1 MVRFVPM
8 TEAQFAEYM
17 KTAVV
22 EYAEAHLKSGDCEA
36 GEALALAQADYD
48 SLLPRGLSTPSQHLY
63 ALHVDGEADPVGMLW
78 FESRERRGKRSAY
91 IYDFNIRPELRG
103 KGHGAAALR
112 ALDDMLRGLGVGRV
126 SLNVMGWNTGAK
138 ALYERCGYGIA
149 GIGMTKLL
157 A

>member
-8 TEAQFAEYM
+8 TEAQFADYM

-22 EYAEAHLKSGDCEA
+22 EYAEAHLKSGDVEA
-36 GEALALAQADYD
+36 HEALALAQADYE
-48 SLLPRGLSTPSQHLY
+48 SLLPGGFSSPGQHLY
-63 ALHVDGEADPVGMLW
+63 ALHVDGEVDPVGMLW

-91 IYDFNIRPELRG
+91 IYDFRIRPELRG
-103 KGHGAAALR
+103 KGHGAATLR
-112 ALDDMLRGLGVGRV
+112 ALDDMLRGMGVGRV